1 MDKKKKSNVDI
12 KKKLKVDKNKRIIKT
27 KNENNNTNNNVIHI
41 NIGSSKLLKKNRK
54 SSINTKKVE
63 GVSSYSPLVVPYYRP
78 PQNINTES
86 IYGHVQQPY
95 YNGSDNKNY
104 FQNPEILS
112 SNLNSNS
119 KVHDDDQ
126 SSTLSVNSKVTD
138 DEHSSLNSK
147 VPDSY
152 ETPKFIDI
160 YAEPKSLDMHTN
172 TEYQNYDL
180 DPDIKYNMNED
191 DEFKNP
197 QPVSLEYKN
206 FESPEVMA
214 ADIKNFDDQD
224 INKKQMKSII
234 NKENEENMKSLYDQY
249 IKIYEENE
257 ADKKGISKI
266 KYNNLRSKKKIK
278 EQIDR
283 IINWIPEDNLNAS
296 EKKTNEIKNQI
307 KTNRKEKLAYLNNL
321 YSEYQ
326 QNGGVVS
333 LENIFDYNHDY
344 SIDKTNLNDAIDE
357 IEKKIEL
364 LKLRKRINEKK
375 KHNKIELI
383 NFLNKYG
390 IKASNKNTIEKLLE
404 YINELEI

>member
-1 MDKKKKSNVDI
+1 MDKKKKSIVD
-12 KKKLKVDKNKRIIKT
+12 KKNKRTIKT

-86 IYGHVQQPY
+86 IYGNVQQPY
-95 YNGSDNKNY
+95 YNRSDNKNY

-138 DEHSSLNSK
+138 DEHSSVNSK

-160 YAEPKSLDMHTN
+160 YAEPKSVDMHTN
-172 TEYQNYDL
+172 TEFQNYDL
-180 DPDIKYNMNED
+180 DPDIKYNMNAD

-214 ADIKNFDDQD
+214 ADIKNFEDQD

-257 ADKKGISKI
+257 ADKKGIPKI
-266 KYNNLRSKKKIK
+266 KYNNLRSKKKIQ

>member
-1 MDKKKKSNVDI
+1 MCIRD
-12 KKKLKVDKNKRIIKT
+12 R
-27 KNENNNTNNNVIHI
+27 NT
-41 NIGSSKLLKKNRK
+41 
-54 SSINTKKVE
+54 
-63 GVSSYSPLVVPYYRP
+63 
-78 PQNINTES
+78 
-86 IYGHVQQPY
+86 
-95 YNGSDNKNY
+95 
-104 FQNPEILS
+104 
-112 SNLNSNS
+112 
-119 KVHDDDQ
+119 
-126 SSTLSVNSKVTD
+126 
-138 DEHSSLNSK
+138 
-147 VPDSY
+147 
-152 ETPKFIDI
+152 
-160 YAEPKSLDMHTN
+160 
-172 TEYQNYDL
+172 
-180 DPDIKYNMNED
+180 D

-206 FESPEVMA
+206 FESPEVIT
-214 ADIKNFDDQD
+214 ADIKNFEDQD
-224 INKKQMKSII
+224 VNKKQMKSII
-234 NKENEENMKSLYDQY
+234 NKENEENMKSLYYKY

-257 ADKKGISKI
+257 ADKKGIPKI
-266 KYNNLRSKKKIK
+266 KYNNLRSKKKIQ